1 MMHQLISKKK
11 YLIYLFFFILLTT
24 FNNLNLSK
32 LDIFKIKEI
41 DVYEENTDK
50 NLSIKKNVKKDLMLF
65 KNKNIFFLDNNQI
78 KLQIQKNEWVSKFSI
93 KKEYP
98 SKIIVN
104 LKRAIPIANIV
115 IDEEIF
121 FVGSNFKLIKSNNLN
136 KNLPN
141 IFGLPNMKDLKNFIN
156 ELELSKM
163 DYRMISDLY
172 YLKSK
177 RWNIKTKDGIFIKLP
192 SYDTVKFL
200 NLANKLQINKDIIV
214 KDTIDLTV
222 QDQIIIN

>member
-24 FNNLNLSK
+24 FNNLNINK

-41 DVYEENTDK
+41 DVFEDNSD
-50 NLSIKKNVKKDLMLF
+50 NGLSIKKNVKKDLMFF
-65 KNKNIFFLDNNQI
+65 KNKNIFFIDNNQI
-78 KLQIQKNEWVSKFSI
+78 KSQIQKNEWVSKFSI

-104 LKRAIPIANIV
+104 LTKAIPIANIMT
-115 IDEEIF
+115 DDKIF
-121 FVGSNFKLIKSNNLN
+121 FVGSNFKLIKSNTLD
-136 KNLPN
+136 KDLPN
-141 IFGLPNMKDLKNFIN
+141 IFGSPNMRDFKNFIN
-156 ELELSKM
+156 ELELSKI
-163 DYRMISDLY
+163 DYRIISDYY

-177 RWNIKTKDGIFIKLP
+177 RWNIKTNDGILIKLP
-192 SYDTVKFL
+192 RNETVKFL
-200 NLANKLQINKDIIV
+200 DLANKLLKNKDIII

-222 QDQIIIN
+222 QNQIIVN